1 MLPFKQILF
10 PIFAQIRKMKKI
22 LLTVII
28 FLLGKN
34 LIQAQT
40 SPFEIFLEPM
50 NISGLGGLQAFAFG
64 QYDGKWLIVGGRLD
78 GLHRRQPFASFDVA
92 GNNNQLLVID
102 PTTQQFWTSAIGALS
117 VDLQEQLSST
127 NMQFHQEGNYLY
139 VLGGYGYHTATASR
153 KTFEFLTAIDVP
165 STINAIV
172 NSGNISPYFRQISDT
187 TFGVTGGQLRMI
199 NNTYYLIGGNRF
211 DGNYN
216 PMGNPTY
223 TQVYTNAIRKFNI
236 IDNGTTIS
244 INHLPSHYDA
254 ANLRRRDYN
263 AIAQILPN
271 GAEGITAFSGV
282 FQPNVDLPFLNSVT
296 IDSTNYTVNNLFQQ
310 HYNHY
315 HCANLPL
322 YGATNQQMHNVFF
335 GGIAQFYD
343 SAGVMVQDNNVPFV
357 KTIARVTRDAAGVLS
372 EHKMGVEMPA
382 YLGAGSE
389 FIPLLNNPHFNN
401 EVFKLDDFV
410 NDTTHVGYIYG
421 GINSSE
427 ANIFFTNS
435 GTQSS
440 ASSTIF
446 KVYVIKNNAV
456 QIGEIEDHKSQGLQ
470 PVIYPNPGHGD
481 FNLQFFLEKATD
493 VTFRV
498 QSLNGTILVEKTI
511 EQMSPGQHVIKSLFQ
526 QSLKESVYLMTI
538 KTNQEEITRKIIV
551 E

>member
-1 MLPFKQILF
+1 
-10 PIFAQIRKMKKI
+10 MKKI
-22 LLTVII
+22 VLTVLI
-28 FLLGKN
+28 FLMGKN

-50 NISGLGGLQAFAFG
+50 SISGLGGLQAFAFG

-102 PTTQQFWTSAIGALS
+102 PTTQQFWTATIGALS

-139 VLGGYGYHTATASR
+139 VLGGYGYHTATTSR
-153 KTFEFLTAIDVP
+153 KTFNFLTAIDVP
-165 STINAIV
+165 ATINAIQ
-172 NSGNISPYFRQISDT
+172 NGQGIGSYFRQITDT

-223 TQVYTNAIRKFNI
+223 TQVYTNAIRKFKI

-244 INHLPSHYDA
+244 ITHLPSHYDA
-254 ANLRRRDYN
+254 ANLHRRDYN
-263 AIAQILPN
+263 AITQILPN
-271 GAEGITAFSGV
+271 GAEGITVFSGV

-296 IDSTNYTVNNLFQQ
+296 VDSNTYTVNNIFQQ

-315 HCANLPL
+315 HCANIPI
-322 YGATNQQMHNVFF
+322 YDAANNHMHNVFF

-372 EHKMGVEMPA
+372 EQKMSIEMPA

-389 FIPLLNNPHFNN
+389 FIPLLSNPHFDND
-401 EVFKLDDFV
+401 VFKLNDFV
-410 NDTTHVGYIYG
+410 NDTTLAGYIFG

-427 ANIFFTNS
+427 ANIFVGNN

-456 QIGEIEDHKSQGLQ
+456 QIGETEDNNSRGLQ

-481 FNLQFFLEKATD
+481 FNLQFFLDSETD
-493 VTFRV
+493 VTYTL
-498 QSLNGTILVEKTI
+498 QSIDGKIILENTIPNMQAGK
-511 EQMSPGQHVIKSLFQ
+511 HVIQKLFHQ
-526 QSLKESVYLMTI
+526 PLQESAYLLTI
-538 KTNQEEITRKIIV
+538 QTKHQKITRKIIV